1 MLVASPL
8 DPLALQVNHIAF
20 AVLGRHL
27 KTIGPFGPIA
37 VAPIIRVSVTMA
49 RSTYL
54 AILVPDSA
62 RSDVIRGATM
72 HISRDLRYLHRWWC
86 IEISSAQS
94 LNVGLKAFSVQ
105 VFPLLVVACW

>member
-8 DPLALQVNHIAF
+8 DSLALQVDHIAF

-54 AILVPDSA
+54 AILVSDSA
-62 RSDVIRGATM
+62 TSGVIHEATM
-72 HISRDLRYLHRWWC
+72 HVSRDMSYLHR
-86 IEISSAQS
+86 
-94 LNVGLKAFSVQ
+94 
-105 VFPLLVVACW
+105 